1 VLKELDNVY
10 ESLKIELE
18 RIKINLFKNG
28 QPGGAVKMGSKY
40 GNESLPVG
48 DGIISCEEK
57 MI

>member
-40 GNESLPVG
+40 GNES
-48 DGIISCEEK
+48 
-57 MI
+57 